1 MNTSTYKK
9 LAYSG
14 MAAATMLVSPSALP
28 RYHGF
33 QKNRKAVVSE
43 YVGQSSDTIFQ
54 EIGSS
59 SKYERFQEEAT
70 DSNTVMVADAIQY
83 NTTSFCY
90 EKDAYLNFYEPFQL
104 KFDNGDVTL
113 LPHDISFPCQ
123 NILEFD
129 NALVSFIQKL
139 LRKADQGTLNSTER
153 KEWLTML
160 KLFDYKQFSLD
171 LAPALYEEFKIKSLN
186 PRGKLAFLERCV
198 DGMNFKCSIYLTPS
212 FMNGRF
218 KKGDIFGAWVKR
230 DHLDN
235 IIKIDQPTLIE
246 DELVTEEEWN
256 QISVI

>member
-90 EKDAYLNFYEPFQL
+90 DKDAYLNFYEPFQL

-113 LPHDISFPCQ
+113 LPHAISFTCK
-123 NILEFD
+123 NISEFD
-129 NALVSFIQKL
+129 NALVSFIQRL
-139 LRKADQGTLNSTER
+139 LRKADQGTLDNTER
-153 KEWLTML
+153 KTWLTLL

-171 LAPALYEEFKIKSLN
+171 LAPALYEEFKITSVNLHGSLV
-186 PRGKLAFLERCV
+186 FLERR
-198 DGMNFKCSIYLTPS
+198 DGKKNKCSIELSPAFY
-212 FMNGRF
+212 NGRF